1 MINITYLD
9 TFPTVNLEALAC
21 GTPVL
26 TYKTGGSPEAIDE
39 QTGVVVEQG
48 DLKQVILALY
58 SMIRK
63 PLSSDLC
70 RKRAEKYFDKNR
82 CFEEYIRLYNELT
95 HAH

>member
-48 DLKQVILALY
+48 DLKQVVSALY
-58 SMIRK
+58 SMKRNS
-63 PLSSDLC
+63 LSSDLC
-70 RKRAEKYFDKNR
+70 RKRAEKFFDKNK
-82 CFEEYIRLYNELT
+82 CFEEYINLYDSLI
-95 HAH
+95 